1 MSYFRVNEK
10 CNGCLACMENCPAS
24 ALSVADQNGR
34 RTLKHNMTQCAR
46 CGQCWR
52 VCPERA
58 IEFQHLLSGEWDD
71 VITLDL
77 IHCRV
82 CGEALYSPS
91 YNQKMESKLNST
103 GEALCPKH
111 RQRNSAAMWPSL
123 AAGMTKVNL
132 GGE

>member
-1 MSYFRVNEK
+1 MSYFKVNQN

-24 ALSVADQNGR
+24 ALSVDDSNGR
-34 RTLKHNMTQCAR
+34 RTLKHNMAKCAR

-58 IEFQHLLSGEWDD
+58 IEFQHLLAGGWDD

-91 YNQKMESKLNST
+91 FGQKMEGKLNST
-103 GEALCPKH
+103 GEVLCPKH
-111 RQRNSAAMWPSL
+111 RQRNSAAMWPS
-123 AAGMTKVNL
+123 MTSGKAMSDP
-132 GGE
+132 GGK